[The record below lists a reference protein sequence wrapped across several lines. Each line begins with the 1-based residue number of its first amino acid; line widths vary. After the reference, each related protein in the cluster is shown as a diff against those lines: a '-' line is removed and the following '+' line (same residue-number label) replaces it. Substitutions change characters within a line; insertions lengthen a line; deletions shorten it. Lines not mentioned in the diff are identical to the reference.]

1 MNILKVPLLK
11 IEFCFPS
18 RQGRGL
24 RGLSASLK
32 AMSSDNSKVLLTPR
46 LARRLAAVSSTTS
59 TPGESRSP
67 SESPS
72 KEPLSG
78 ESRREEKEGNGDRE
92 GLQVPSEQ
100 NLPPCTP
107 PTRSPSISASSSSS
121 SSSSPA
127 LEPAGELRR
136 EPMNIYNLNAIIR
149 DQVEHSF
156 HFSIS
161 GILFLLSSLFSLRIA
176 LCFLFLPSIFL
187 LSFLMHSSLP
197 LFIFSLHNHTLR
209 KVWSVFSCFFSS
221 ALFLLYFLSVNLSS
235 ILLPPFDLIFFF
247 STFTSFL
254 TSFLLSF
261 SLKHLEN

>member
-1 MNILKVPLLK
+1 MSREAVFQQEDLGSNSRVGEYLLLLSTNILKDLQVK
-11 IEFCFPS
+11 KNYSFCFSS

-46 LARRLAAVSSTTS
+46 LARRLAAVASITS
-59 TPGESRSP
+59 TPAESRSP

-78 ESRREEKEGNGDRE
+78 QGRGEKEGDRE
-92 GLQVPSEQ
+92 GLQVPPDQS
-100 NLPPCTP
+100 LPPCTP

-149 DQVEHSF
+149 DQVEHSSHGSVSVIPSSPF
-156 HFSIS
+156 LNLSVH
-161 GILFLLSSLFSLRIA
+161 LLSLFR
-176 LCFLFLPSIFL
+176 
-187 LSFLMHSSLP
+187 
-197 LFIFSLHNHTLR
+197 R
-209 KVWSVFSCFFSS
+209 
-221 ALFLLYFLSVNLSS
+221 
-235 ILLPPFDLIFFF
+235 
-247 STFTSFL
+247 
-254 TSFLLSF
+254 
-261 SLKHLEN
+261 